1 MGVKYTSPNPKF
13 DDHMKKFDKKNMT
26 PSKRI
31 EHLIKGADIRKASKK
46 TINNVNT
53 A

>member
-1 MGVKYTSPNPKF
+1 MGVNYTSPNPKF

-26 PSKRI
+26 PDQIKK
-31 EHLIKGADIRKASKK
+31 HLNKGVEIYKKAKNK
-46 TINNVNT
+46 TNSVN

>member
-1 MGVKYTSPNPKF
+1 MGVKHTSSNPKF
-13 DDHMKKFDKKNMT
+13 DAHMKKFDKKNMT

-31 EHLIKGADIRKASKK
+31 EHLLKGAAIRKASKK